1 MNLQKTIAAP
11 ESIIGPTVCS
21 DEPCIMT
28 LLPAPEY
35 IGVNFYR
42 TDLHETIPVK
52 PKYVRNQSVTKW
64 TALEKDG
71 ARVEDTEH
79 ILAALRGMEISNITI
94 CLDSPGTPLMDG
106 SALSFVEM
114 IQRAGIVEQGA
125 EVVLTEPVTTREVVW
140 EDMISFRT
148 GEKRGKRS
156 FLFARPDKKLIVSY
170 LLQYDG
176 TSLPEQYAEYEVT
189 PDVFIRQ
196 IAAARTF
203 MTPWEVDKWGP
214 TGSGLLSQ
222 YFCDIVPILS
232 DQSVF
237 IERIPQEAATH
248 KVLDMIGD
256 LSILGPNL
264 VGGFMGMRSGHS
276 LNSAMVR
283 RLQRG

>member
-11 ESIIGPTVCS
+11 ESVIGPTVCS
-21 DEPCIMT
+21 NEPCIMT

-35 IGVNFYR
+35 TGVNFYR
-42 TDLHETIPVK
+42 TDLHQKIPVK
-52 PKYVRNQSVTKW
+52 PKYVKNHSVTKW

-79 ILAALRGMEISNITI
+79 ILAALRGMEINNITI

-106 SALSFVEM
+106 SALPFVEM
-114 IQRAGIVEQGA
+114 IQRAGVVEQGA
-125 EVVLTEPVTTREVVW
+125 EVMLTEPVTASEAVW
-140 EDMISFRT
+140 EDMVSFRT
-148 GEKRGKRS
+148 GEKRSKRS
-156 FLFARPDKKLIVSY
+156 FLFARPDKRLVVSY

-176 TSLPEQYAEYEVT
+176 TPLPEQYAEYVVT
-189 PDVFIRQ
+189 PDVFATQ
-196 IAAARTF
+196 IAPARTF
-203 MTPWEVDKWGP
+203 MTPWEIDKWGP
-214 TGSGLLSQ
+214 AGSGLLSQ

-232 DQSVF
+232 DKRVF
-237 IERIPQEAATH
+237 MERIPNEAATH

-256 LSILGPNL
+256 LSILGSAL